1 MTEDGA
7 WVGVVMA
14 KSPEGDA
21 VAQVLGRLEGVE
33 IQESP
38 TFWDI
43 RAHDRLVIPY
53 DDVGEELGAPID
65 GYRLQVE
72 MSTHYGRL
80 VHTDDALLLFAD
92 FQEAMDSVQ

>member
-1 MTEDGA
+1 VTSEFE

-21 VAQVLGRLEGVE
+21 VAQVLGRLDGVE
-33 IQESP
+33 VKENP

-43 RAHDRLVIPY
+43 RAKHRMSISY
-53 DDVGEELGAPID
+53 DDVSEELGAPID

-72 MSTHYGRL
+72 MSTHYGRM

-92 FQEAMDSVQ
+92 FTEAMESVQ